1 MRKISIIALTF
12 LIILCGC
19 SSKDKEEKIDE
30 VKEYRFASYYSWF
43 LGKEYYEDLMSYQSS
58 DNQTIDIGKEYGEKA
73 YLDGEYLIVEASE
86 QQKNAL
92 IAQNDKLLQQAI
104 DEFSSIEKGF
114 DVNVGDDY
122 KTLSILMNQKSMQD
136 VFSDDTFDTGIN
148 ILGIIS
154 LINANRV
161 LQTGDSNACVEV
173 TIQNLNSGNIV
184 SKALFPYE
192 SISLTDK
199 DWEKSETEDV
209 MISSKYEKYTRI
221 EATIE
226 EITEEKIIFQPSSEQ
241 QLYDDERLELCLDSV
256 YAEDVYIP
264 YGLTKGDKVS
274 LMVNGMYAIHDDG
287 NDIPDLA
294 PISIIPLQYL
304 D

>member
-104 DEFSSIEKGF
+104 DVFSSIEKGF

-148 ILGIIS
+148 ILGIIN

-209 MISSKYEKYTRI
+209 MISSKYEEYTRI

>member
-209 MISSKYEKYTRI
+209 MISSKYEEYTRI

-256 YAEDVYIP
+256 YAEGVYIP
-264 YGLTKGDKVS
+264 YGLTKGDQVS
-274 LMVNGMYAIHDDG
+274 IMVNGKYALHDDG
-287 NDIPDLA
+287 NDIPDIA
-294 PISIIPLQYL
+294 PIFIIPSQYL

>member
-148 ILGIIS
+148 ILGIIN

-184 SKALFPYE
+184 SKAE

-209 MISSKYEKYTRI
+209 MISSKYEEYTRI

>member
-148 ILGIIS
+148 ILGIIN

-209 MISSKYEKYTRI
+209 MISSKYEEYTRI

-241 QLYDDERLELCLDSV
+241 QLYDDERLE
-256 YAEDVYIP
+256 
-264 YGLTKGDKVS
+264 
-274 LMVNGMYAIHDDG
+274 
-287 NDIPDLA
+287 
-294 PISIIPLQYL
+294 
-304 D
+304 